1 MSDHRAAVHRD
12 TFYLDF
18 LCNRFK
24 IYHRQPRVVMSTR
37 KTSIEIDQEL
47 LDEVRNVL
55 GTDTLKE
62 TVEQAFREV
71 LRERA
76 RREEV
81 QALSTMRGMELDD
94 PEVMA
99 RAWRS

>member
-1 MSDHRAAVHRD
+1 
-12 TFYLDF
+12 
-18 LCNRFK
+18 
-24 IYHRQPRVVMSTR
+24 MSTR

-47 LDEVRNVL
+47 LEEVRDVL
-55 GTDTLKE
+55 GTTTLRD
-62 TVEQAFREV
+62 TVEQAFLEV

-94 PEVMA
+94 SDVMA
-99 RAWRS
+99 RAWRT